1 MFTLLTCLKLFAEIA
16 LVAFA
21 GRFLTGMLAGASRE
35 RNPVWMLFALATDP
49 LVNALRRVTPAA
61 LPDHRLPMATVLLLC
76 ALWLAATGAR
86 IALCLD
92 LGIARCR

>member
-21 GRFLTGMLAGASRE
+21 GRFLTGLMAGASRE
-35 RNPVWMLFALATDP
+35 RNPVWQLFALATDP
-49 LVNALRRVTPAA
+49 LVAMLRRLSPAA
-61 LPDHRLPMATVLLLC
+61 LPDHRLPMATVMALGV
-76 ALWLAATGAR
+76 LWLAATGAR

-92 LGIARCR
+92 LGVARCR